1 MSPEPFWEA
10 HDTIG
15 LLLSSPPARDVAAT
29 LAVVV
34 SFDAACP
41 QRPSRLWRNKGL
53 WVPEGQRA
61 KITVASLDASN
72 LLASV
77 PASQRARHDVLF
89 QVTQFPTRGQLLV
102 SEEPLHAGRPH
113 FLQSELASGQLV
125 YAHGGGG
132 TQQDSFRFR
141 AHLQGPTGA
150 SVAGPQTSEA
160 FAITVR
166 DVNERPP
173 QPQASIPL
181 RVTRGSRALVS
192 RAQLSVVDP
201 DSAPGEIEYE
211 VQRAPHNGFL
221 SLVGDNTEPVTRFTQ
236 ADVDAGRLAFV
247 ANGSSVTGI
256 FQLSM
261 SDGASPPIPM
271 SLAVDVLPST
281 IEVQLRAP
289 LEVPQALGRSSLNRQ
304 QLQVISDREEPDVAY
319 RLTQGPLYGQ
329 LLVGGQPAS
338 AFSQM
343 QVDQGEVVFAF
354 TNFSSSQDHFKVLA
368 LARGVNASATVNVTV
383 QALLHVWAGGPWPQ
397 GTTLRLDPTVL
408 DASELANRTGSM
420 PHFRLLAGPRYGRV
434 VRVSQARTEPR
445 SSQLVEHFTQQD
457 LEEGRLGLEVGRPEG
472 RSTGPAGDSLTLE
485 LWARGVPPAVASLDF
500 ATEPYHAAKS
510 YSVALL
516 SVPEAARTE
525 TEKPGRNTPTGQPG
539 PAASS
544 PMPTVARSGFL
555 GFLEAN
561 MFSVIIPVCLVLL
574 LLALILPLLFYLRKR
589 NKTGKHDVQV
599 LTTKPRNGLPGDTE
613 TFRKVEPGQAI
624 PLTTVP
630 GQGPPPGGQ
639 PDPELLQFC
648 RTPNPALRNGQY
660 WV

>member
-1 MSPEPFWEA
+1 MSPLP
-10 HDTIG
+10 
-15 LLLSSPPARDVAAT
+15 
-29 LAVVV
+29 
-34 SFDAACP
+34 
-41 QRPSRLWRNKGL
+41 GL

-61 KITVASLDASN
+61 KITVAALDASN

-77 PASQRARHDVLF
+77 PASQRTRHDVLF

-102 SEEPLHAGRPH
+102 SEEPLHARRPH
-113 FLQSELASGQLV
+113 FLQSELAAGQLV

-132 TQQDSFRFR
+132 TQQDGFRFR
-141 AHLQGPTGA
+141 AHLQGPTGT

-181 RVTRGSRALVS
+181 RVTRGSRTTVS

-221 SLVGDNTEPVTRFTQ
+221 SLAGDNTGPVTQFTQ

-247 ANGSSVTGI
+247 ANGSSVAGI
-256 FQLSM
+256 FHLSM

-271 SLAVDVLPST
+271 TLAVDVLPSS
-281 IEVQLRAP
+281 IEVQLRTP
-289 LEVPQALGRSSLNRQ
+289 LEVPQALGRSSLSRQ

-338 AFSQM
+338 AFSQL
-343 QVDQGEVVFAF
+343 QVDQGDVVFAF
-354 TNFSSSQDHFKVLA
+354 TNFSSSQDRFKVLA

-383 QALLHVWAGGPWPQ
+383 RALLRVWAGEPWPQ
-397 GTTLRLDPTVL
+397 GTTLRLDSTVL
-408 DASELANRTGSM
+408 NASELANLTGSM
-420 PHFRLLAGPRYGRV
+420 PHFRLLAGPRYSRV
-434 VRVSQARTEPR
+434 VRVSQAGVETR
-445 SSQLVEHFTQQD
+445 SNRPVEHFTQQD
-457 LEEGRLGLEVGRPEG
+457 LDEGRLGLEIGRPEG

-485 LWARGVPPAVASLDF
+485 LWAKGVPPAVALLDF
-500 ATEPYHAAKS
+500 TTEPYHAAKS
-510 YSVALL
+510 YSVTLL
-516 SVPEAARTE
+516 GIPE
-525 TEKPGRNTPTGQPG
+525 EKRGRGTPTSQPG
-539 PAASS
+539 QATTS
-544 PMPTVARSGFL
+544 PMPTMARSGFL

-599 LTTKPRNGLPGDTE
+599 LTAKPRNGLAGDTE

-624 PLTTVP
+624 PLISVP